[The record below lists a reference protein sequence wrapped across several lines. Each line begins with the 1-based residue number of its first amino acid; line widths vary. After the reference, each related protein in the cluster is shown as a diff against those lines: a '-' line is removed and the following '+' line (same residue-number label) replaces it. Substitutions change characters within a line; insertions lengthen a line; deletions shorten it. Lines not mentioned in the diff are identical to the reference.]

1 MRDVIVA
8 IFIFLLI
15 LAVSVMFY
23 CLSMDFSKTISHN
36 LQKTKEALKDRD
48 FDTAAI
54 YTSKCIDDLQK
65 SNLWLSAMANHEELN
80 AMKTGLLRLQQY
92 IAYGEEGEAMAQ
104 LGEIIGLIYHFNS
117 SEQINIE
124 NIF

>member
-1 MRDVIVA
+1 MRDVVVA
-8 IFIFLLI
+8 FFILVLI
-15 LAVSVMFY
+15 ISVSVVFY
-23 CLSMDFSKTISHN
+23 SLSMDFSENISQS
-36 LQKTKEALKDRD
+36 LQNAKDALIEKD
-48 FDTAAI
+48 FDKAAV
-54 YTSKCIDDLQK
+54 YTSECIDAFKK

-80 AMKTGLLRLQQY
+80 TMKTGLLRLQQY
-92 IAYGEEGEAMAQ
+92 ISYGEEGEAMAQ